1 MKGMPRY
8 AACAHHTAWAV
19 SVVEY
24 MNVKASNQIAAAT
37 DSARNALVT
46 RETRRRMTLPPHTS
60 IKSAVTAVGIAD
72 GDRPCCRMS
81 CTVFADPGTLYFLII
96 AQNCRVT
103 RVTLTPALS
112 LRERGGPAERDRV
125 RTAPRPPLPQCIRM
139 PPTADRPTPFA

>member
-1 MKGMPRY
+1 MKGMSRY
-8 AACAHHTAWAV
+8 AACAHHNAWAV

-37 DSARNALVT
+37 DNARNALVT

-81 CTVFADPGTLYFLII
+81 CTIFADPETVYSPTV
-96 AQNCRVT
+96 AMNCRVT

-112 LRERGGPAERDRV
+112 LRERCGPARRDRV
-125 RTAPRPPLPQCIRM
+125 RAAPRPPL
-139 PPTADRPTPFA
+139 